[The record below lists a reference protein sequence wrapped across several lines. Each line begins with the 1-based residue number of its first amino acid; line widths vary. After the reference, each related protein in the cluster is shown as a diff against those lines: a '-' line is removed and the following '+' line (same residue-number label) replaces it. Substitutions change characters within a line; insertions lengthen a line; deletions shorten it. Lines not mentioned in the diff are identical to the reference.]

1 MEVEGAFDTGRYLN
15 VIECFVAAGSLLIF
29 TCTKIHSAGKCP
41 LEGACELRG
50 FGLGGRDGWEEV
62 SCPACAL
69 SLPFC
74 PLDFLLWK
82 KGNCLS
88 SNEQLGWMDGWVAG
102 WWLEGHET
110 PSEWKEKEAE
120 RVEGAELER
129 SVAKKKRS
137 KWWWRD
143 WEGSFMACMLLC
155 LKGVTQSNGWT
166 FLIMCRELLF
176 PGWPLH
182 LAAEWRN
189 YLEAKVWAKCILL
202 SLSPA

>member
-120 RVEGAELER
+120 RVEWAELER
-129 SVAKKKRS
+129 SVAKKKRGAN
-137 KWWWRD
+137 D
-143 WEGSFMACMLLC
+143 GEGIEKVHSWPACCYVWKVWHNLMGGLFLLC
-155 LKGVTQSNGWT
+155 VESCYFLGGHCIWLQNGET
-166 FLIMCRELLF
+166 T
-176 PGWPLH
+176 
-182 LAAEWRN
+182 WRRKFGPN
-189 YLEAKVWAKCILL
+189 VSYCH
-202 SLSPA
+202 